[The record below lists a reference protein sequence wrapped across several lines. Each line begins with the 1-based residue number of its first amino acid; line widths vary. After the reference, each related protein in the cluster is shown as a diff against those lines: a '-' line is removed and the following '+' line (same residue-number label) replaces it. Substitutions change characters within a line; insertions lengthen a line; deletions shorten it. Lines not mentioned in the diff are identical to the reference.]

1 MNQNKTTMKNTI
13 VSFLIFFV
21 GTASFACEVCER
33 NQPKPLKGITHGPG
47 PSGSIDYFI
56 AAVAIVT
63 VGLSLFLAIKYL
75 VRPKEGE
82 PDHIKNIVL
91 NEY

>member
-1 MNQNKTTMKNTI
+1 MKNAVI
-13 VSFLIFFV
+13 SFLFFFAGV
-21 GTASFACEVCER
+21 ASFACEVCER
-33 NQPKPLKGITHGPG
+33 NQPKPLKGITHGAG
-47 PSGSIDYFI
+47 PSGGVDYFI
-56 AAVAIVT
+56 AGVAVVT

-75 VRPKEGE
+75 VRPKEGQ